1 MAGTHRHVHYQ
12 VCVIKATTIQ
22 HKWRKWLSR
31 QRYKLPRMAPHPAM
45 AHKVAALVPR
55 FIRVVHA
62 ANAVKR
68 LLRVGLWRRRRKA
81 AAITIQVRVLQSD
94 RHHPVFCLTHSV
106 RATQRVFRGFDVRF
120 IRFQHQLANRL
131 QIEWIRRKFRVAVWS
146 VLNAI
151 RIVTRCGLVL
161 PRMRLRRA
169 SLSPHTAQRR
179 PHVRCPQ
186 VGSARLGSAFG
197 A

>member
-1 MAGTHRHVHYQ
+1 M
-12 VCVIKATTIQ
+12 
-22 HKWRKWLSR
+22 
-31 QRYKLPRMAPHPAM
+31 
-45 AHKVAALVPR
+45 
-55 FIRVVHA
+55 
-62 ANAVKR
+62 
-68 LLRVGLWRRRRKA
+68 
-81 AAITIQVRVLQSD
+81 
-94 RHHPVFCLTHSV
+94 
-106 RATQRVFRGFDVRF
+106 RF

-161 PRMRLRRA
+161 PRMRLRGA

-197 A
+197 P